1 MTKTERIDRIAERV
15 QLPKYQTEAVVTSVL
30 QFIMDALRA
39 GDKVELRGF
48 GSFRLHCRQSRVGS
62 NPQTGDTVQIPAKQ
76 VPWFT
81 AGKALRVLVNQPDRD
96 GWIVNSVSSKESG
109 ERHPHDAGRL

>member
-30 QFIMDALRA
+30 QFIMDALRP

-48 GSFRLHCRQSRVGS
+48 GSFRLHCRQSRVGR
-62 NPQTGDTVQIPAKQ
+62 NPQTGDTVQIPPKQ

-81 AGKALRVLVNQPDRD
+81 AGKALRVLGNQPDRD

-109 ERHPHDAGRL
+109 ERHRHDAGRL

>member
-30 QFIMDALRA
+30 QFIMDALRT

-48 GSFRLHCRQSRVGS
+48 GSFRLHCRQSCVGR
-62 NPQTGDTVQIPAKQ
+62 NPTNRGHGADSRQTGPLVYGGESP
-76 VPWFT
+76 PS
-81 AGKALRVLVNQPDRD
+81 AGESARPGWLDREQRLF
-96 GWIVNSVSSKESG
+96 KG
-109 ERHPHDAGRL
+109 ERGAASA